1 MNRQRFNLTLAPRTI
16 AALREVG
23 NASRYVD
30 ALVAQHDRR
39 WRQALRALRG
49 KGWSLAD
56 IRKALASTA
65 GGFLDPRRGGP
76 NGRRLLVLADELA
89 AGNEELDRAL
99 NAPEAPAEVRA

>member
-39 WRQALRALRG
+39 WRQALRGLRG
-49 KGWSLAD
+49 KGWTLAE
-56 IRKALASTA
+56 IRQGLASAA
-65 GGFLDPRRGGP
+65 GGYLDPRRGGP
-76 NGRRLLVLADELA
+76 NGRRLAVLADELA
-89 AGNEELDRAL
+89 AGNDELQRAL
-99 NAPEAPAEVRA
+99 NALETPAEVRA